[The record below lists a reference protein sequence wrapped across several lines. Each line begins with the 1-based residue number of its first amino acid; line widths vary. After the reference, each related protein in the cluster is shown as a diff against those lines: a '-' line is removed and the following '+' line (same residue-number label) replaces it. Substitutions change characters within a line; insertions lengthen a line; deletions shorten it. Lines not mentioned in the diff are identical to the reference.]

1 MGFLFFI
8 HVIFAILLVTV
19 VLMQSGR
26 GGGLT
31 EGFASAE
38 SMFGAKTNSFM
49 VKTTSVLAALFIIT
63 SLSLA
68 FLSSKKQRS
77 LMPKTAAHTT
87 GATTEG
93 TMNKLLD
100 AAESQELPVTNAVT
114 NN

>member
-1 MGFLFFI
+1 MGFLFFM
-8 HVIFAILLVTV
+8 HAVVAILLVMV
-19 VLMQSGR
+19 ILMQSGR

-49 VKTTSVLAALFIIT
+49 VKTTSVLAAFFIIT

-68 FLSSKKQRS
+68 FLSSRKDRS
-77 LMPKTAAHTT
+77 LMPQKVTHTQGSDAA
-87 GATTEG
+87 ATL
-93 TMNKLLD
+93 NKMLD
-100 AAESQELPVTNAVT
+100 ATESPESPVTNAVT